1 MDTFYNWNQIRGL
14 ALLAILGLFVM
25 YALLAASLQN
35 WHGRRRTPRIT
46 KQDSPLS
53 AKPTKASTGGSGATE
68 PSAWRDTS
76 AARSIATTAR

>member
-46 KQDSPLS
+46 EQDAPLS
-53 AKPTKASTGGSGATE
+53 AKLPTTSSGGSVALE
-68 PSAWRDTS
+68 PHAWRDERPVADPARR
-76 AARSIATTAR
+76 AA